1 MIKNNGKKN
10 VNNHYL
16 SLSYKSLLNKNII
29 HFILFLID
37 ISLVFLQI
45 VENYYKDNISL
56 IEDNSKY
63 FNPLSYLSLKID
75 QLPTILKTILY
86 PILIV
91 LIVIN
96 YYLLNA
102 YRFEI
107 NIFIM
112 ILINFS
118 EILFYRILTLIL
130 FNYLFIFNGIY
141 LFINI
146 IFTIPYMLI
155 LIMHFYKNHLFLFFP
170 NIINYPYDSFSMI
183 IDLHFLFIKFFIS
196 LSRYSSNLEISKL
209 SLTLSILLLFLLLIY
224 LTYLMLN
231 KSYYLM
237 NNISLNKSR
246 YALLLTIC
254 ISVFFIL
261 TFGKKKLFNFYFI
274 ICLLNIFYISLIL
287 VGYFYNP
294 YKYAKFEKDDNIEN
308 IFYYFF
314 LLDRVKNKYFE
325 IEQIIEEHISKCNMC
340 NLCKKYKIIKG
351 KKVKEKE
358 DIDLYKVISNGHNT
372 LCNLMNMVLRR
383 IKKYGKNSFINNT
396 YYLINL
402 SYAYCLAIEQND
414 HNLLLNTELIYDII
428 NSENKPFLEE
438 NKISLNRIKYT
449 NDFFIKANIVIEDI
463 YKIFE
468 IEKVNKRIKSFFV
481 LGEDLE
487 QLNFNE
493 IKANLSNNYLSS
505 NANGIINDG
514 LPNCNNLLTICSL
527 FYEEL
532 FNETISNSGVSIK
545 DNPNLFEDLINNN
558 YKNSRQITLK
568 LDILDFGVKIIRA
581 GGHLNKYE
589 NKNFFDVF
597 ASIAKNNQ
605 IFEMKKTL
613 LYLNDNSESKSMN
626 KNKKPQKAF
635 KGLDRK
641 KQYIYFNFLIEEKE
655 NNAIYY
661 RFLKLK
667 LSLIYTNYISDN
679 IYLNGS
685 YILNH
690 DILVCKEENNEETVL
705 YFGNKKQIKNYMSK
719 NNLKYKISDKII
731 IRKSKTDKYLGEE
744 KLIKITNF
752 TIESNN
758 YNIYHLSISKKFSV
772 YSLYEINSPQ
782 NKNFKNEEINYLER
796 ANINTLLFN
805 DLASHASSAGGS
817 MARNTLISY
826 NRENKKVINRNNETK
841 ELKITKLILFIT
853 IFLFLICIIIIS
865 SFLTKSFNKLRK
877 GNDLYLKFRYYTN
890 IFHNLY
896 FSTLSLGC
904 IAKSTSSYECDNY
917 LSNFSVVLEQ
927 NDYSNYINWIKIE
940 DLLKSINSSFIDIR
954 KFLFYQNHF
963 LCEHLNDLFIELI
976 KDIAKFNNKLLSVNF
991 QENITHYAMNQDS
1004 TNGTITLNLFNE
1016 RNSFSDLSL
1025 LMISRFS
1032 KLSDDIKN
1040 IKEPIYILNTSGQDI
1055 FKNIYKEYKLTTYQY
1070 NFYLIIL
1077 DFKIYSSN
1085 IEKFVEIIRTIM
1097 YNSKSAL
1104 ELLIFCLLNFV
1115 LVYIIIII
1123 IMVLLLVFIYFI
1135 IIFKTLNKIKI
1146 ELNEKVKDITIKELM
1161 KKKIDNLKILL
1172 KFYDNDINKTVNNL
1186 NKIYDNYKEV
1196 YNLKLKEEIKLLKK
1210 EGKKDIEKN
1219 NNKFDFIKLIKTIF
1233 KSKIHKYS
1241 FRKKYYIYLFLFIIT
1256 FTIIIYIL
1264 NQHLWI
1270 IAIKTNNQTLNYQIT
1285 NEKIFRATDLLLSN
1299 HLNCIYENLTLEEI
1313 SRDFKPNNLI
1323 SYVFGELTNLYKIG
1337 KTGKT
1342 KDFEGGIETIDN
1354 CTSFYNN
1361 LKNDIFIKIKAQFIG
1376 EEDKLLNTM
1385 MFFCEWSNIFLIK
1398 NYNNIYL
1405 QLFSLVEKGI
1415 YDINNTNYSDII
1427 LYINKKENIKIDIM
1441 YLTIYIYL
1449 IDIMI
1454 SNIKKMNVLM
1464 LNETKYYIII
1474 TNIIEYPLIISL
1486 IFIVFFVYVRNID
1499 TDCKKFIHIRKIF
1512 KVCNT
1517 I

>member
-10 VNNHYL
+10 VNSHYL

-45 VENYYKDNISL
+45 FENYYKDYISL
-56 IEDNSKY
+56 IDDNSKY

-86 PILIV
+86 PLLIV

-96 YYLLNA
+96 YYILNA

-107 NIFIM
+107 NIVIM
-112 ILINFS
+112 IIINLS

-196 LSRYSSNLEISKL
+196 LSRNSSNLEISKL

-237 NNISLNKSR
+237 NNIALNKSR
-246 YALLLTIC
+246 YSLLLTIC
-254 ISVFFIL
+254 ISVFVIL

-274 ICLLNIFYISLIL
+274 ICLFNIFYISLIL

-308 IFYYFF
+308 IIYYFF

-372 LCNLMNMVLRR
+372 LCNLINMILRR

-396 YYLINL
+396 YYLINI

-414 HNLLLNTELIYDII
+414 HNLILNTELIYDII

-449 NDFFIKANIVIEDI
+449 NDFFVKANIVIEDI

-468 IEKVNKRIKSFFV
+468 EEKVNKRIKSFFQ

-487 QLNFNE
+487 QLKFNE

-505 NANGIINDG
+505 NPNGIINDG

-568 LDILDFGVKIIRA
+568 LDILHFGVKIIRA

-589 NKNFFDVF
+589 NKNFFDFF

-613 LYLNDNSESKSMN
+613 LYLNDNSKSKSISEN
-626 KNKKPQKAF
+626 TKPQKAF

-641 KQYIYFNFLIEEKE
+641 KQYINFNFLIEEKE
-655 NNAIYY
+655 SSVIYY

-667 LSLIYTNYISDN
+667 LCLIYTNYINDN

-685 YILNH
+685 YILNN

-705 YFGNKKQIKNYMSK
+705 YFGNKNQIKNFMSK
-719 NNLKYKISDKII
+719 NNKISDKII
-731 IRKSKTDKYLGEE
+731 IRKSKSDKFLGEE

-752 TIESNN
+752 KIESNK
-758 YNIYHLSISKKFSV
+758 YNIYHLSISKKFSI

-782 NKNFKNEEINYLER
+782 NKNFKNEEINYFEK
-796 ANINTLLFN
+796 ANLNTLLFN
-805 DLASHASSAGGS
+805 DLVSQASSGGS
-817 MARNTLISY
+817 LARNTLISY
-826 NRENKKVINRNNETK
+826 NRENKKIINRNNETK
-841 ELKITKLILFIT
+841 ELKIIKLILFIT
-853 IFLFLICIIIIS
+853 IFSFLFCIIIIS
-865 SFLTKSFNKLRK
+865 SFLTKSFTKFRK
-877 GNDLYLKFRYYTN
+877 GNDLYLKFNYYMKA
-890 IFHNLY
+890 FHNLY

-904 IAKSTSSYECDNY
+904 IANNSSSYECNNY
-917 LSNFSVVLEQ
+917 LSDFSVVLEQ
-927 NDYSNYINWIKIE
+927 NDYSYYMNSINVE
-940 DLLKSINSSFIDIR
+940 DLLKSYNYSSFIFR

-963 LCEHLNDLFIELI
+963 LCEFLNDLFINLI
-976 KDIAKFNNKLLSVNF
+976 KDIAKFNNKLLSANF
-991 QENITHYAMNQDS
+991 QENITHFTMNQDS
-1004 TNGTITLNLFNE
+1004 TNGKITLNLFNE
-1016 RNSFSDLSL
+1016 SNSFSDLSL

-1040 IKEPIYILNTSGQDI
+1040 IKEPIYILNKTGQDI
-1055 FKNIYKEYKLTTYQY
+1055 FNNIYMEYKLNTYQY

-1077 DFKIYSSN
+1077 DFKVYSNN
-1085 IEKFVEIIRTIM
+1085 IEKIVEIIRTIM
-1097 YNSKSAL
+1097 NNSKRSF
-1104 ELLIFCLLNFV
+1104 ELLIYCLLNFV
-1115 LVYIIIII
+1115 LVYIFIIII
-1123 IMVLLLVFIYFI
+1123 IVLLLVFIYFI
-1135 IIFKTLNKIKI
+1135 IIFKTLNKIKT

-1172 KFYDNDINKTVNNL
+1172 KFYDNNINKTINNL

-1210 EGKKDIEKN
+1210 EGKKDLEKN
-1219 NNKFDFIKLIKTIF
+1219 NKKFDFIKLIKIIF

-1256 FTIIIYIL
+1256 FTIIIYISNL
-1264 NQHLWI
+1264 LLWI
-1270 IAIKTNNQTLNYQIT
+1270 FVIGRNDQTLNYQFT
-1285 NEKIFRATDLLLSN
+1285 NEKIFRVTDLLLSN
-1299 HLNCIYENLTLEEI
+1299 HLNCIYENLTIEEI
-1313 SRDFKPNNLI
+1313 SKDFKPKNLI
-1323 SYVFGELTNLYKIG
+1323 SYIFGELTNLYKIG
-1337 KTGKT
+1337 KIGKT

-1385 MFFCEWSNIFLIK
+1385 MFFCEWSNILLIK

-1405 QLFSLVEKGI
+1405 QLFSLVEKGL
-1415 YDINNTNYSDII
+1415 DNNKNNTNYADII
-1427 LYINKKENIKIDIM
+1427 HYINKKDNIKIDIM
-1441 YLTIYIYL
+1441 YLTIYVYL

-1454 SNIKKMNVLM
+1454 SNIKKMNQLM
-1464 LNETKYYIII
+1464 VNKTKYYIII

-1499 TDCKKFIHIRKIF
+1499 SDCKKFIHIRKIF